1 MQLLDTADAE
11 EEAAV
16 VTADDEDDDEDD
28 AGRSDASDEELMLV
42 VAVEEEEITDSLGG
56 VIRTRTASGHGLPN
70 NAWKRSSLGFCRL
83 HSMNLRKR

>member
-1 MQLLDTADAE
+1 MQLLDTADAD

-16 VTADDEDDDEDD
+16 VTADDEDDDDD
-28 AGRSDASDEELMLV
+28 ARRSDASDEGLMLV
-42 VAVEEEEITDSLGG
+42 VAVEEEITDALGG
-56 VIRTRTASGHGLPN
+56 VMRTRTASGHGLPN